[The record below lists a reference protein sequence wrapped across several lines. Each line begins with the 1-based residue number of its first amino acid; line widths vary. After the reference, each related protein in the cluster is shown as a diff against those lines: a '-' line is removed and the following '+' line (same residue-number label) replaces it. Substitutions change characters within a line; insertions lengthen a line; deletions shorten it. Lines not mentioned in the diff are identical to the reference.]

1 MSKTQDHTALP
12 EGRDIP
18 ILLLGILGIG
28 TSGPLI
34 AKSLMPV
41 PTLIFWRN
49 LCGSLIMAPFAIK
62 KGEWKVRANRRA
74 IGIAA
79 ISGIFLALHFIGFFL
94 AMRFT
99 SVAAGTA
106 LTALQPIFS
115 AIYVRFKGGHIA
127 RISLI
132 GMLIAFSSVVVITGV
147 DLTLSLRAFEGD
159 LFAILCAALA
169 AIYVMIGSNV
179 QKDIAT
185 STYTS
190 VCYGVCALT
199 ILPVIFLT
207 GSTFIAFPRIQ
218 WLWLILLVLGAQIL
232 GHTMF
237 NLSLKRLS
245 PVVVS
250 LIVFFEVPV
259 ASIFAWIWLHQKPS
273 IGIIPGVI
281 GILIGCSIFVLG
293 RNSK

>member
-12 EGRDIP
+12 QGRDIP

-34 AKSLMPV
+34 AKSAMPI

-49 LCGSLIMAPFAIK
+49 LAGSLIMAPFALR
-62 KGEWKVRANRRA
+62 KGEWKNPAAMKV
-74 IGIAA
+74 AA

-115 AIYVRFKGGHIA
+115 ALYIRYKGGHIA
-127 RISLI
+127 RLSLI
-132 GMLIAFSSVVVITGV
+132 GMFIAFASVVVITGV
-147 DLTLSLRAFEGD
+147 DLKLSVRAFEGD
-159 LFAILCAALA
+159 LFAIVCAALA
-169 AIYVMIGSNV
+169 AIYVMIGSKV
-179 QKDIAT
+179 QSQIST
-185 STYTS
+185 STYTTI
-190 VCYGVCALT
+190 CYGICALT
-199 ILPVIFLT
+199 VLPVIFLT
-207 GSTFIAFPRIQ
+207 SSRFIAFPKVQ
-218 WLWLILLVLGAQIL
+218 WLWLLLLVLGAQLL

-259 ASIFAWIWLHQKPS
+259 AAIVAWIWLHQKPS
-273 IGIIPGVI
+273 VGIIPGVI
-281 GILIGCSIFVLG
+281 GILIGCSIFVMG

>member
-1 MSKTQDHTALP
+1 MSKTHDHTAMP
-12 EGRDIP
+12 KGRDIP
-18 ILLLGILGIG
+18 ILLLGIIGIG

-34 AKSLMPV
+34 AKSIMPV

-49 LCGSLIMAPFAIK
+49 LAGSLIMAPFALR
-62 KGEWKVRANRRA
+62 KGEWRTPEQRRA
-74 IGIAA
+74 IRIAA
-79 ISGIFLALHFIGFFL
+79 LSGVFLALHFIGFFV

-106 LTALQPIFS
+106 LAALQPIFS
-115 AIYVRFKGGHIA
+115 AIYVRSQGGHIA
-127 RISLI
+127 KLSLF
-132 GMLIAFSSVVVITGV
+132 GMAVAFASVFIITGV
-147 DLTLSLRAFEGD
+147 DFNLSLRAFEGD
-159 LFAILCAALA
+159 LFAIGCAALSST
-169 AIYVMIGSNV
+169 YVIIGSKV
-179 QKDIAT
+179 QTKIST
-185 STYTS
+185 STYTT

-199 ILPVIFLT
+199 ALPMIFISS
-207 GSTFIAFPRIQ
+207 STLIAFAKVQ
-218 WLWLILLVLGAQIL
+218 WLWLFLLVIGAQIL

-237 NLSLKRLS
+237 NLALKRLS

-259 ASIFAWIWLHQKPS
+259 AAIFALIWLHQKPS
-273 IGIIPGVI
+273 AGIIPGII

>member
-1 MSKTQDHTALP
+1 MSKVEDHTALP
-12 EGRDIP
+12 AGRDIP

-34 AKSLMPV
+34 AKSTMPV
-41 PTLIFWRN
+41 PTLVFWRN
-49 LCGSLIMAPFAIK
+49 LAGSIIMTPFALRK
-62 KGEWKVRANRRA
+62 REWKSPAQRRA
-74 IGIAA
+74 LKVAA
-79 ISGIFLALHFIGFFL
+79 ISGVFLALHFIGFFL

-115 AIYVRFKGGHIA
+115 AIYIRAKGGHIT
-127 RISLI
+127 RLSLF
-132 GMLIAFSSVVVITGV
+132 GMFVAFASVFIITGV
-147 DLTLSLRAFEGD
+147 DLRLSLRAFEGD
-159 LFAILCAALA
+159 IFAIVCAALA
-169 AIYVMIGSNV
+169 AIYVLIGSKV
-179 QKDIAT
+179 QEEIST

-190 VCYGVCALT
+190 ICYGACAIT
-199 ILPVIFLT
+199 VLPIIFLS
-207 GSTFIAFPRIQ
+207 GSTLIAFPKVQ
-218 WLWLILLVLGAQIL
+218 WLWLALLVLGAQLL

-259 ASIFAWIWLHQKPS
+259 AAVFAYFWLHQKPS
-273 IGIIPGVI
+273 AGIIPGVL
-281 GILIGCSIFVLG
+281 GILLGCSIFVLG
-293 RNSK
+293 RNRT

>member
-1 MSKTQDHTALP
+1 MSKTQDHTAMP
-12 EGRDIP
+12 AGRDIP

-34 AKSLMPV
+34 AKSTMPV
-41 PTLIFWRN
+41 PILIFWRN
-49 LCGSLIMAPFAIK
+49 LAGSIIMAPFALR
-62 KGEWKVRANRRA
+62 KGEWKSPAQRRA
-74 IGIAA
+74 LKVAA
-79 ISGIFLALHFIGFFL
+79 ISGVFLALHFIGFFL

-115 AIYVRFKGGHIA
+115 AIYIRAKGGHIA
-127 RISLI
+127 RLSLF
-132 GMLIAFSSVVVITGV
+132 GMLVAFASVFIITGV
-147 DLTLSLRAFEGD
+147 DLRLSVRAFEGD
-159 LFAILCAALA
+159 IFAIICAALA
-169 AIYVMIGSNV
+169 AIYVLIGSKV
-179 QKDIAT
+179 QEEIST

-190 VCYGVCALT
+190 ICYGACAIT
-199 ILPVIFLT
+199 VLPIIFLS
-207 GSTFIAFPRIQ
+207 GSTLIAFPKIQ
-218 WLWLILLVLGAQIL
+218 WLWLALLVLGAQLL

-259 ASIFAWIWLHQKPS
+259 AALFAYFWLGQKPS
-273 IGIIPGVI
+273 AGIIPGVL
-281 GILIGCSIFVLG
+281 GILLGCSIFVLG
-293 RNSK
+293 RNRA

>member
-12 EGRDIP
+12 QGRDIP

-34 AKSLMPV
+34 AKSAMPI

-49 LCGSLIMAPFAIK
+49 LAGSLIMAPFALR
-62 KGEWKVRANRRA
+62 KGEWKNPAHRPAMKV
-74 IGIAA
+74 AA

-115 AIYVRFKGGHIA
+115 ALYIRYKGGHIA
-127 RISLI
+127 RLSLI
-132 GMLIAFSSVVVITGV
+132 GMFIAFASVVVITGV
-147 DLTLSLRAFEGD
+147 DLKLSVRAFEGD
-159 LFAILCAALA
+159 LFAIVCAALA
-169 AIYVMIGSNV
+169 AIYVMIGSKV
-179 QKDIAT
+179 QSQIST
-185 STYTS
+185 STYTTI
-190 VCYGVCALT
+190 CYGICALT
-199 ILPVIFLT
+199 VLPVIFLT
-207 GSTFIAFPRIQ
+207 GSRFITFPKVQ
-218 WLWLILLVLGAQIL
+218 WLWLLLLVLGAQLL

-259 ASIFAWIWLHQKPS
+259 AAIVAWIWLHQKPS
-273 IGIIPGVI
+273 VGIIPGVI
-281 GILIGCSIFVLG
+281 GILIGCSIFVMG

>member
-1 MSKTQDHTALP
+1 MSKTQDHTAMP
-12 EGRDIP
+12 AGRDIP

-34 AKSLMPV
+34 AKSTMPV

-49 LCGSLIMAPFAIK
+49 LSGSIIMAPFALR
-62 KGEWKVRANRRA
+62 KGEWKSPAQRRA
-74 IGIAA
+74 LKVAA

-115 AIYVRFKGGHIA
+115 AIYIRAKGGDIA
-127 RISLI
+127 RLSLF
-132 GMLIAFSSVVVITGV
+132 GMLVAFASVFIITGV
-147 DLTLSLRAFEGD
+147 DLRLSLRAFEGD
-159 LFAILCAALA
+159 IFAIICAALA
-169 AIYVMIGSNV
+169 AIYVLIGSKV
-179 QKDIAT
+179 QEEIST

-190 VCYGVCALT
+190 ICYGACAIT
-199 ILPVIFLT
+199 VLPIIFLS
-207 GSTFIAFPRIQ
+207 GSTLIAFPKIQ
-218 WLWLILLVLGAQIL
+218 WLWLALLVLGAQLL

-259 ASIFAWIWLHQKPS
+259 AALFAYFWLGQKPS
-273 IGIIPGVI
+273 AGIIPGVL
-281 GILIGCSIFVLG
+281 GILLGCSIFVLG
-293 RNSK
+293 RNRA

>member
-18 ILLLGILGIG
+18 ILLLGIIGIG

-34 AKSLMPV
+34 AKSVMPI

-49 LCGSLIMAPFAIK
+49 LCGSLIMAPFALR
-62 KGEWKVRANRRA
+62 KGEWKSAAHRRA
-74 IGIAA
+74 IRVAA
-79 ISGIFLALHFIGFFL
+79 ISGVFLALHFIGFFL

-115 AIYVRFKGGHIA
+115 ALYVRHKGGHIA
-127 RISLI
+127 RLSLI

-147 DLTLSLRAFEGD
+147 DLKLSLRAFEGD
-159 LFAILCAALA
+159 IFAIICAALA
-169 AIYVMIGSNV
+169 AIYVMIGSKV
-179 QKDIAT
+179 QTQIAT
-185 STYTS
+185 STYTT

-199 ILPVIFLT
+199 IFPVIFAT
-207 GSTFIAFPRIQ
+207 GSTLIAFPKIQ
-218 WLWLILLVLGAQIL
+218 WLWLLLLVLGAQIL

-259 ASIFAWIWLHQKPS
+259 ASVFAWLWLHQKPS
-273 IGIIPGVI
+273 AGIIPGVI

>member
-1 MSKTQDHTALP
+1 MSNTQDHTALP

-34 AKSLMPV
+34 AKSSMPV

-49 LCGSLIMAPFAIK
+49 LCGSLIMTPFAIK

-74 IGIAA
+74 IAIAA

-132 GMLIAFSSVVVITGV
+132 GMLIAFASVVVITGV
-147 DLTLSLRAFEGD
+147 DLKLSLRAFEGD
-159 LFAILCAALA
+159 LFAIICAALA

-190 VCYGVCALT
+190 VCYGVCAIT
-199 ILPVIFLT
+199 VLPAIILT
-207 GSTFIAFPRIQ
+207 GSTFIAFPKIQ
-218 WLWLILLVLGAQIL
+218 WLWLALLVLGAQLL

-237 NLSLKRLS
+237 NLTLKRLS

-259 ASIFAWIWLHQKPS
+259 AAIFAWIWLHQKPS
-273 IGIIPGVI
+273 FGIIPGVI

>member
-1 MSKTQDHTALP
+1 MSKVQDHTALP
-12 EGRDIP
+12 AGRDIP

-34 AKSLMPV
+34 AKSTMPV

-49 LCGSLIMAPFAIK
+49 LAGSIIMAPFALRK
-62 KGEWKVRANRRA
+62 AEWKSATQRRA
-74 IGIAA
+74 MRIAA
-79 ISGIFLALHFIGFFL
+79 LSGVFLALHFIGFFV

-115 AIYVRFKGGHIA
+115 AIYIRSRGGHIA
-127 RISLI
+127 RLSLF
-132 GMLIAFSSVVVITGV
+132 GMFVAFASVFVITGV
-147 DLTLSLRAFEGD
+147 DLRLSLRAFEGD
-159 LFAILCAALA
+159 IFAIICAALA
-169 AIYVMIGSNV
+169 AIYVLIGSKV
-179 QKDIAT
+179 QAQIST

-190 VCYGVCALT
+190 ICYGVCALT
-199 ILPVIFLT
+199 VLPMIFLS
-207 GSTFIAFPRIQ
+207 GSTLIAFPKVQ
-218 WLWLILLVLGAQIL
+218 WLWLALLVLGAQLL

-259 ASIFAWIWLHQKPS
+259 AAVFAYFWLHQKPS
-273 IGIIPGVI
+273 AGIIPGVL
-281 GILIGCSIFVLG
+281 GILLGCSIFVLG
-293 RNSK
+293 RNRE